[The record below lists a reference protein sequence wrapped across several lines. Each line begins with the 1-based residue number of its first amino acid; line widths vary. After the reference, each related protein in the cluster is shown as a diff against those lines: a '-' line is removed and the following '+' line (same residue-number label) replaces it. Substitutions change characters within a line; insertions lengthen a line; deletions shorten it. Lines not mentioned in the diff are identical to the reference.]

1 MYRTMLRFGSR
12 LHVVGEVVAL
22 VLLVK
27 SCAQPAPPP
36 CEECGTG
43 GSAGAETTSEG
54 GDGGS
59 GGETATGGEGGL
71 AVAGGGG
78 AGGAMAG
85 GAGGAAGGAGE
96 GGAAPC
102 VPTFACGPN
111 DCGEVDDGCGVMLD
125 CDAQQWGE
133 PITCATVNGAETGPM
148 ACGEDHACHCPAEGN
163 SAEAMALCEGATA
176 KTEVRD
182 WCEAAGG
189 CVTALCGSEAAS
201 KMPVGC
207 IASGQALKP
216 GQDPT
221 TWINVWCCSAL

>member
-1 MYRTMLRFGSR
+1 M
-12 LHVVGEVVAL
+12 
-22 VLLVK
+22 
-27 SCAQPAPPP
+27 
-36 CEECGTG
+36 
-43 GSAGAETTSEG
+43 
-54 GDGGS
+54 
-59 GGETATGGEGGL
+59 
-71 AVAGGGG
+71 AGGGGAGG

-189 CVTALCGSEAAS
+189 CVTALCGDPAAA
-201 KMPVGC
+201 KMPAAC
-207 IASGQALKP
+207 IYGGSLKVNP
-216 GQDPT
+216 QKPE
-221 TWINVWCCSAL
+221 TWIPVWCCSAL